1 MGIALSTRAIGKN
14 AHEPTW
20 PFKELPSI
28 PAADLNSKSLELCHH
43 RDRFGAT
50 IPKFRRMPDA
60 YLGYYNE
67 RRPREKLGWL
77 SPMQHHRSLGP
88 ATRHRG
94 SLGLHVS
101 SGIRATT
108 HLRIL
113 KRKPSLS
120 SPLHEEAYYSI
131 QETLTSPPGWLHNRS
146 EEMPAYPYHNYL
158 AQTLPIPYAN
168 LADPFPVPYQSLPH
182 SLHCKILVLPGE
194 IL

>member
-50 IPKFRRMPDA
+50 IPKFHRMPDA

-67 RRPREKLGWL
+67 RRRREKLGWL

-88 ATRHRG
+88 AE
-94 SLGLHVS
+94 SD
-101 SGIRATT
+101 ATPREPGAICLQWNT
-108 HLRIL
+108 
-113 KRKPSLS
+113 SDN
-120 SPLHEEAYYSI
+120 
-131 QETLTSPPGWLHNRS
+131 TLEGP
-146 EEMPAYPYHNYL
+146 
-158 AQTLPIPYAN
+158 
-168 LADPFPVPYQSLPH
+168 
-182 SLHCKILVLPGE
+182 
-194 IL
+194 